1 MSVYIIAEAGV
12 NHNGSFE
19 LAKKLIYASAK
30 AGADAV
36 KFQTFTASKLVTKEA
51 TKAEYQKENDKK
63 SASQLEML
71 SRLELSNDE
80 FVALSKECEEVGIDF
95 LTTCFDAESLKYI
108 CDNAQLKSLKIG
120 SGDLT
125 NLPLIIEHARTGKNI
140 IISTGMATM
149 SEVEDAMAALAFG
162 YLADKTI
169 HPKNYNQLKLEYF
182 TPHNINLIKDKI
194 TILHCV
200 TDYPARYEDLNLD
213 AIGQLKSVYKVGV
226 GYSDHSLG
234 IEACC
239 AAVTLGSTCV
249 EKHITLD
256 KNMDGPDHA
265 ASASPDEFK
274 QLVSA
279 LRNLE
284 KALVPRVKGPTT
296 RERKNL
302 EVARKFLVAKTSI
315 KQGDIFTVDNV
326 EIKRSKAGMSPKVF
340 WDILG
345 ESARKP
351 FKVGENICL

>member
-1 MSVYIIAEAGV
+1 MSVYVIAEAGV

-19 LAKKLIYASAK
+19 LAKELIHASAK

-36 KFQTFTASKLVTKEA
+36 KFQTFKASKLVTKEA
-51 TKAEYQKENDKK
+51 SKAEYQKENDRS

-71 SRLELSNDE
+71 SKLELSDDQ
-80 FVALSKECEEVGIDF
+80 FVALSRECEEAGIDF
-95 LTTCFDAESLKYI
+95 LTTCFDEESLKYI
-108 CDNAQLKSLKIG
+108 CDKTQLKFLKIG

-169 HPKNYNQLKLEYF
+169 QPKSYNQLKLEYF
-182 TPHNINLIKDKI
+182 TSQNISLIKDKV

-200 TDYPARYEDLNLD
+200 TDYPAKFEDLNLD
-213 AIGQLKSVYKVGV
+213 AIRQLQSVYKVRV

-239 AAVTLGSTCV
+239 AAVTLGSTCI

-256 KNMDGPDHA
+256 KRMSGPDHA

-274 QLVSA
+274 HLVDA
-279 LRNLE
+279 VRNLE
-284 KALVPRVKGPTT
+284 KALVPSIKAPTL
-296 RERKNL
+296 REKKNL
-302 EVARKFLVAKTSI
+302 EVARKYLVAAK
-315 KQGDIFTVDNV
+315 DISLGEVFTKDSVD
-326 EIKRSKAGMSPKVF
+326 IKRSSYGLAPKCYWELIGKKATRKYAK
-340 WDILG
+340 G
-345 ESARKP
+345 ER
-351 FKVGENICL
+351 I